1 MLHGTLRPLY
11 GSHQHNSR
19 SMLQLVAALRCAT
32 QPVPAPH
39 SPPPRAYCPVR
50 KSFLLSLGLPVRSCS
65 ADLAHLGLH
74 LDSQVQCNGR
84 LWRRLARAAARQLL
98 GDPGGRTSPWECRA
112 AQSHPARPEEALLQG
127 PSWGTAKGRALSVLS
142 HLAMAR
148 GWYGVPCEGA
158 RGQAALCLRYVQ
170 PAGSRCAYPARTVRR
185 PGCVRVT
192 QACAWRWPPN
202 PNPSPS
208 PSPNEGGALTVL
220 VHFARASFCVTYS
233 TSAMPLAI
241 FCSVYTHSEMHEMN
255 FLSDLLLSSAKAGAR
270 LAKARP
276 AATSGTARRLH
287 MAADRGVGGIIF
299 SPDAQAAKRRS
310 ASNLE
315 SMMARCLQDRE
326 DRERT
331 FGGISRHPENR
342 SRSFQLLGGH
352 RDTLTRSAAVQTV

>member
-98 GDPGGRTSPWECRA
+98 GDPGGRTSHWECRA

-185 PGCVRVT
+185 PGYVRVNT
-192 QACAWRWPPN
+192 
-202 PNPSPS
+202 
-208 PSPNEGGALTVL
+208 GL
-220 VHFARASFCVTYS
+220 
-233 TSAMPLAI
+233 
-241 FCSVYTHSEMHEMN
+241 
-255 FLSDLLLSSAKAGAR
+255 R
-270 LAKARP
+270 LA
-276 AATSGTARRLH
+276 
-287 MAADRGVGGIIF
+287 MA
-299 SPDAQAAKRRS
+299 SQP
-310 ASNLE
+310 
-315 SMMARCLQDRE
+315 
-326 DRERT
+326 
-331 FGGISRHPENR
+331 
-342 SRSFQLLGGH
+342 
-352 RDTLTRSAAVQTV
+352 